1 MMAVGFPT
9 GGVWHAPTR
18 LPAGESA
25 AGRLVVVDS
34 IDAQAAGSYRH
45 ESFITAPEHPLR
57 LYRRIK
63 DIRASLESTIPPAT
77 S

>member
-1 MMAVGFPT
+1 
-9 GGVWHAPTR
+9 
-18 LPAGESA
+18 
-25 AGRLVVVDS
+25 VDS
-34 IDAQAAGSYRH
+34 IDAQATGFYRH
-45 ESFITAPEHPLR
+45 EGFITAPEHPLR